1 MGFFG
6 LRYGPPVGHPGG
18 ASTSHERSGELFS
31 GLTARGPVAAATSD
45 AALLQAMLDFELA
58 LMRAL
63 VACELAPPEAAVHL
77 VAACEGPFDLAE
89 LGRGTGEQGTP
100 VPGLLSA
107 LRSRL
112 PDEASSYLHTGATS
126 QDVVDSAIALV
137 AHRALGPL
145 LEDLDGCAGA
155 CAELARLHRHTVLPG
170 RTLLQHAVPLSFGLK
185 AATWLAGLE
194 AVADELTQV
203 REHVLAAQFGGA
215 VGSLAALGDRGLDV
229 AGALAAELGLPA
241 PPLPWH
247 TIRVRPARLAC
258 ALGTALGVMGKIAR
272 DLVLL
277 AQTEVGEASEG
288 GDSGRGGSSTMPQK
302 RNPVGAVAVLA
313 CAGQAPGQ
321 VATVLASMAQEH
333 ERAAGA
339 WQAEWEPQ
347 LALLR
352 LAGSAADAL
361 RGAVADLQVDPGRM
375 RADLEITGS
384 AVMSESVVTALT
396 PALGRA
402 PAQRLVGAAARR
414 AAREGRDLAEI
425 LAESDEV
432 TAALGDSGLRGAL
445 DPERY
450 LGASDALIDRAL
462 LRRSGA

>member
-18 ASTSHERSGELFS
+18 ASTSHERGGGLFS
-31 GLTARGPVAAATSD
+31 GLTARGRVAAATTD

-63 VACELAPPEAAVHL
+63 VACELAPPLAAEQL
-77 VAACEGPFDLAE
+77 ATACEGPFDLAE

-126 QDVVDSAIALV
+126 QDVVDTAIMLV
-137 AHRALGPL
+137 ARRALGPL
-145 LEDLDGCAGA
+145 LEDLEA
-155 CAELARLHRHTVLPG
+155 CARACAALARAHRHTVMAG
-170 RTLLQHAVPLSFGLK
+170 RTLLQQAVPISFGLK

-194 AVADELTQV
+194 DVVSELAGV
-203 REHVLAAQFGGA
+203 RDHVLAVQLGGA

-229 AGALAAELGLPA
+229 SAALAAELGLLA
-241 PPLPWH
+241 PLLPWH
-247 TIRVRPARLAC
+247 TLRVRPARLAC

-277 AQTEVGEASEG
+277 AQTEAGEAAEG
-288 GDSGRGGSSTMPQK
+288 GDPGRGGSSTMPQK
-302 RNPVGAVAVLA
+302 RNPVGAVAVLT
-313 CAGQAPGQ
+313 CAGQSPGH
-321 VATVLASMAQEH
+321 VTSVLASMAQEH
-333 ERAAGA
+333 ERGAGS

-361 RGAVADLQVDPGRM
+361 AGTLADLRVDPARM
-375 RADLEITGS
+375 RANLALTG
-384 AVMSESVVTALT
+384 AAIMSESVVTALT
-396 PALGRA
+396 PGLGRA
-402 PAQRLVGAAARR
+402 AAQRLVAAAAQQASRD
-414 AAREGRDLAEI
+414 GRDLAVV
-425 LAESDEV
+425 LAETEQV
-432 TAALGDSGLRGAL
+432 MATLGESGLRDAL
-445 DPERY
+445 DPEQY

-462 LRRSGA
+462 ARQSRS